1 MFWHFV
7 KSVVEIYLHNFS
19 FPHRLTNTTWL
30 AETFFRVTLMSEVTC
45 RETTLPM
52 RTHGNCEALQ
62 RCFLTLKTD
71 FNANKKTHF
80 CCVGF
85 FGGDAL
91 RCFYCII
98 PCFWGYS
105 AHCFCCRRPRLSCT
119 ALPWTRHLPM
129 RWLALTYLGKPST
142 SEVSSIMAKIC
153 NINFW
158 IENTPPVL
166 FNRISFLG
174 TFEYFFH
181 HLRKTQIFLKFG
193 LKFGG
198 FSGAASQNPL
208 RRESKSQGTTF

>member
-105 AHCFCCRRPRLSCT
+105 AHCFCCRRPRLSCRE
-119 ALPWTRHLPM
+119 LPWTRRHPGIHLLKDV
-129 RWLALTYLGKPST
+129 W
-142 SEVSSIMAKIC
+142 SIHLI
-153 NINFW
+153 
-158 IENTPPVL
+158 
-166 FNRISFLG
+166 FNVDILWWKCP
-174 TFEYFFH
+174 TIQVFH
-181 HLRKTQIFLKFG
+181 IHSDLV
-193 LKFGG
+193 
-198 FSGAASQNPL
+198 
-208 RRESKSQGTTF
+208 

>member
-1 MFWHFV
+1 
-7 KSVVEIYLHNFS
+7 
-19 FPHRLTNTTWL
+19 
-30 AETFFRVTLMSEVTC
+30 MSEVTC

-142 SEVSSIMAKIC
+142 SEVSSIMVNIC

-166 FNRISFLG
+166 FNRITFLG
-174 TFEYFFH
+174 TLWVLFSPFAEDSN
-181 HLRKTQIFLKFG
+181 LPQVWSKIW
-193 LKFGG
+193 G
-198 FSGAASQNPL
+198 FQW
-208 RRESKSQGTTF
+208 RRESKPLAPRVQIPGDNILDQILSV